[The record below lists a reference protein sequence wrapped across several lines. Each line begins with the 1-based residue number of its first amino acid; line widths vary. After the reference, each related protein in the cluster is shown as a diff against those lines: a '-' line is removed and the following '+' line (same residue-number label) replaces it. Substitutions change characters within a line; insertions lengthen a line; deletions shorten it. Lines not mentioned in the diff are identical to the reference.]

1 MVALARK
8 TLFREWPRF
17 VPAILAIGFAGVLLV
32 VQAALVLGI
41 FGSAAIYVNAT
52 SAEIW
57 AGYPGTQSVS
67 LGRPINRDVEML
79 LRMDSEITAV
89 EPVLWVDG
97 DWRGTQ
103 DQGGVS
109 VYVTG
114 INAQPD
120 GMMFDQILPVNLRL
134 RLLEPNAVIVDRA
147 DLDSLG
153 VHVGDDAWIEG
164 KPVHVVAT
172 VSGLRAL
179 GGVNV
184 IVSEQTAKNLSNSG
198 ITYFIAHVRDPQQV
212 STVIARLNGQ
222 TTFGPYELWSAKDF
236 AWRSQLY
243 WLLDTGAGAAVLFL
257 AGIVFLVGAVIASQA
272 LTAVVIA
279 SSREYATLNA
289 LGAGMNALRRVVL
302 TQAAWIGGLGMILGG
317 ILSTALLIAA
327 EQSDVPVAMT
337 PLVASV
343 CVGLV
348 FGLALVSGLIAMSGL
363 LRADPAIL
371 MR

>member
-79 LRMDSEITAV
+79 LRSDPEITAV

-97 DWRGTQ
+97 DWRGTKG
-103 DQGGVS
+103 QGGVT

-114 INAQPD
+114 INPQAN
-120 GMMFDQILPVNLRL
+120 GMMFDQILPINLRM

-153 VHVGDDAWIEG
+153 VNIGDDAWIEG

-184 IVSEQTAKNLSNSG
+184 IASAQTAKAITDSG
-198 ITYFIAHVRDPQQV
+198 ITYFVASVRDPKQV
-212 STVIARLNGQ
+212 SSVITRLNGQ

-236 AWRSQLY
+236 AWRSQRY
-243 WLLDTGAGAAVLFL
+243 WLMDTGAGAAVLFL

-272 LTAVVIA
+272 LTAVVIS

-289 LGAGMNALRRVVL
+289 LGAGMSALRRVVL
-302 TQAAWIGGLGMILGG
+302 TQAAWIGGLGMLIGSIISSG
-317 ILSTALLIAA
+317 LLIAA
-327 EQSDVPVAMT
+327 AQSDVPVAMT
-337 PLVASV
+337 PLVALI
-343 CVGLV
+343 CVSLV
-348 FGLALVSGLIAMSGL
+348 FGLAFVSGLIAMSGL

>member
-8 TLFREWPRF
+8 TLMREWPRF

-57 AGYPGTQSVS
+57 TGYPGTQSVS

-79 LRMDSEITAV
+79 LRSDPAISAV
-89 EPVLWVDG
+89 ESVRWVDG
-97 DWRGTQ
+97 DWRGARGH
-103 DQGGVS
+103 GGDT

-120 GMMFDQILPVNLRL
+120 GMLFDQILPVNLRI

-153 VHVGDDAWIEG
+153 VNIGENGWIEG
-164 KPVHVVAT
+164 KSVHVVAAIA
-172 VSGLRAL
+172 GLRAL

-184 IVSEQTAKNLSNSG
+184 ITSTQTAKTLSESG
-198 ITYFIAHVRDPQQV
+198 ITYFIAHVRDPEQV
-212 STVIARLNGQ
+212 NTVISRLNGQ
-222 TTFGPYELWSAKDF
+222 STFGPYELWSAKDF
-236 AWRSQLY
+236 AWRSQRY
-243 WLLDTGAGAAVLFL
+243 WLMDTGAGAAVLFL

-272 LTAVVIA
+272 LTAVVIS

-289 LGAGMNALRRVVL
+289 LGAGMNALRQVVL
-302 TQAAWIGGLGMILGG
+302 TQAAWIGGLGMLIGG
-317 ILSTALLIAA
+317 VISTGLLIAA
-327 EQSDVPVAMT
+327 AQSDVPVAMT
-337 PLVASV
+337 PVVACI

-348 FGLALVSGLIAMSGL
+348 FGLAFVSGLIAMSGL

>member
-41 FGSAAIYVNAT
+41 FG
-52 SAEIW
+52 
-57 AGYPGTQSVS
+57 TQSVS
-67 LGRPINRDVEML
+67 LGRPISRDVEML
-79 LRMDSEITAV
+79 LRSDPEITAA

-97 DWRGTQ
+97 DWRGTKG
-103 DQGGVS
+103 QGGVS

-114 INAQPD
+114 INPQAN
-120 GMMFDQILPVNLRL
+120 GMMFDKILPINLRM

-153 VHVGDDAWIEG
+153 VNIGDDAWIEG

-184 IVSEQTAKNLSNSG
+184 IASTQTAKAISDLG
-198 ITYFIAHVRDPQQV
+198 ITYFVANIRDPQQIN
-212 STVIARLNGQ
+212 SVITRLNGQ
-222 TTFGPYELWSAKDF
+222 STFGPYELWSAQDF
-236 AWRSQLY
+236 AWRSQRY
-243 WLLDTGAGAAVLFL
+243 WLMDTGAGAAVLFL

-302 TQAAWIGGLGMILGG
+302 TQAAWIGGLGMLIGG
-317 ILSTALLIAA
+317 IISSGLLLAA
-327 EQSDVPVAMT
+327 NQYDVPVAMT
-337 PLVASV
+337 PLIAGV
-343 CVGLV
+343 CIALV
-348 FGLALVSGLIAMSGL
+348 FGLAFVSGLIAMSGL